1 MELMHLSPV
10 AFLLLAI
17 FWKMSRESHKNDERE
32 KKRDERE
39 RGLRIGEHGPLGKR
53 IV

>member
-1 MELMHLSPV
+1 MELMHLSPE

-17 FWKMSRESHKNDERE
+17 FWKIGSVARKA
-32 KKRDERE
+32 ERE
-39 RGLRIGEHGPLGKR
+39 RREEKQAPRVGEHGPLGKR